1 MLAGTL
7 RTRPGR
13 WLKPDVAAFG
23 HATEDPER
31 PGHVDLAAFKA
42 NVDVQRAIGAPI
54 TAAIQQYGLRGALGY
69 DKLIVCME
77 GDAWPPFMMAGSAA
91 GGGDGLPVDLDA
103 AAELVTALI
112 EVMAAAT
119 GGKWRTWLPAYVE
132 PINEPEGAKVRAN
145 ASQVNAFQ
153 VACLDSL
160 QRAYPPN
167 PRPAAAA
174 AAAARPTA
182 LAAQPAARMMVGGA
196 AMCTASDL
204 PHNKYYFLNNYAVF
218 SPAKQHFVSF
228 HGFDSFGIYAY
239 QAGAATAAVQ
249 RKVGGGGIASIM
261 DLLTVYSALV
271 RANASAAEAAPTA
284 RANAG
289 GGSNS
294 NSNSGGVGATINVT
308 EWALPVLVSEH
319 GLATDVAGLSD
330 IFDEDALVARQV
342 DSHWAQL
349 MSLLPHADSLLGVS
363 AFLIANNYAIKTN
376 PSVALWERAADN
388 NASNG
393 SGGGGGGNGGGGSG
407 NVGGDDIGNVGG
419 GDGGNPSPTAFTYEL
434 LKRLEN
440 GTSVYATVEHLP
452 EVHATAGGGDG
463 LGGDRYGSSP
473 ANGNFPVEND
483 AEIGQAVMAY
493 ALSFANASVHTSSV
507 QRHGTSSH
515 SGGGG
520 GKVTVSTEKIL
531 VLLKNLNRQ
540 QAAVNLSIF
549 DQGSSGGGTGA
560 GSFCPEG
567 LVTASATRAY
577 TKYGGGNTGNHPGA
591 ASKESLQTAIDMPLD
606 AAALPRLLLEPF
618 EMCVLQLLCTTTAA
632 TAATA
637 QHSHAGSSVRAQA
650 PPTQSN
656 ANAKVVLQRHFSAAV
671 GLQLNGAANAVVT
684 TITVAPASVAQIKAA
699 RLRYSVAVD
708 YAGASAGGP
717 VTAPTVA
724 PPAVS
729 VNGQELVGSTPLALT
744 YNAIVPPKKSNW
756 YCLWR
761 AWEIAVPPE
770 LLYQGRNNEI
780 RLAFAAGQT
789 GSVPSV
795 VLETWANA

>member
-1 MLAGTL
+1 
-7 RTRPGR
+7 
-13 WLKPDVAAFG
+13 
-23 HATEDPER
+23 
-31 PGHVDLAAFKA
+31 
-42 NVDVQRAIGAPI
+42 
-54 TAAIQQYGLRGALGY
+54 
-69 DKLIVCME
+69 
-77 GDAWPPFMMAGSAA
+77 
-91 GGGDGLPVDLDA
+91 
-103 AAELVTALI
+103 
-112 EVMAAAT
+112 
-119 GGKWRTWLPAYVE
+119 
-132 PINEPEGAKVRAN
+132 
-145 ASQVNAFQ
+145 
-153 VACLDSL
+153 
-160 QRAYPPN
+160 
-167 PRPAAAA
+167 
-174 AAAARPTA
+174 
-182 LAAQPAARMMVGGA
+182 MMVGGA

-204 PHNKYYFLNNYAVF
+204 PHNRYYFLNNYAVF
-218 SPAKQHFVSF
+218 SPAQQHFVSF
-228 HGFDSFGIYAY
+228 HGFDSFGVYSY
-239 QAGAATAAVQ
+239 PAGAATAAVQ

-294 NSNSGGVGATINVT
+294 SGGVGATINVT

-349 MSLLPHADSLLGVS
+349 MSLLPRADSLLGVS

-376 PSVALWERAADN
+376 PSVALWGRAADN
-388 NASNG
+388 NAGNG
-393 SGGGGGGNGGGGSG
+393 SGGGGDVGGGDIGGGGG
-407 NVGGDDIGNVGG
+407 GG

-452 EVHATAGGGDG
+452 KVHATAGGGEG

-473 ANGNFPVEND
+473 SNGNIPVENG

-493 ALSFANASVHTSSV
+493 ALSFANANVHTSSV
-507 QRHGTSSH
+507 QRHGTSSN
-515 SGGGG
+515 GGGG

-531 VLLKNLNRQ
+531 VLLKNLNQQ

-560 GSFCPEG
+560 GGFCPAG

-577 TKYGGGNTGNHPGA
+577 TKYGGGNISNHPGA
-591 ASKESLQTAIDMPLD
+591 ASKESLQTATDMPLD

-637 QHSHAGSSVRAQA
+637 QHSRAGSSARAKA
-650 PPTQSN
+650 HAKARARVPTTQSS
-656 ANAKVVLQRHFSAAV
+656 ATAKVVLQRHFSADV
-671 GLQLNGAANAVVT
+671 GLQLNGTDGATAANAVVT
-684 TITVAPASVAQIKAA
+684 TITVAAAPASVAQIKAA

-708 YAGASAGGP
+708 YAGASASGP
-717 VTAPTVA
+717 ITAPTVA

-729 VNGQELVGSTPLALT
+729 VNGQELVGSAPLALT

-761 AWEIAVPPE
+761 AWEIQVPPE
-770 LLYQGRNNEI
+770 LLHQGHNNEI

-795 VLETWANA
+795 VLETWATA